1 MSSPS
6 AFIVA
11 VSSTSI
17 EHSSSH
23 NFELDQMAKGSKKE
37 CPFLENKIIFIFKNN
52 NTCDLDT
59 IRTPHS
65 C

>member
-23 NFELDQMAKGSKKE
+23 NFELDQIAKGSKKE
-37 CPFLENKIIFIFKNN
+37 CPFWKTKLFSFSKIII
-52 NTCDLDT
+52 LV
-59 IRTPHS
+59 I
-65 C
+65 